1 MKQRLFILGAALVAL
16 AGAAQVSAHHG
27 GAAFD
32 QAQTL
37 TFKGTVTEMTFTNPH
52 VLVYWE
58 VTKDGATQKWSGW
71 LTAPTKLARAGWT
84 RTTLKPGD
92 KIEVSGIPHKGG
104 SNILQIRRLVAPDGK
119 ALPLSEN

>member
-1 MKQRLFILGAALVAL
+1 MKQKLFIVGFALAAL
-16 AGAAQVSAHHG
+16 AGVAHVGAHHG

-32 QAQTL
+32 QGQTL

-58 VTKDGATQKWSGW
+58 VTKDGATEKWSGW

-84 RTTLKPGD
+84 KATLKPGD
-92 KIEVSGIPHKGG
+92 QIEVSGTPHKGG
-104 SNILQIRRLVAPDGK
+104 NHILQIRRLIASDGK